1 MSNSDKPWSEEV
13 VRDLQDSL
21 DLGDTF
27 AETASFLC
35 RESTRCGRK
44 RGRSAWW
51 HIGQASSSA
60 ALKNE

>member
-35 RESTRCGRK
+35 RESTRCGRGARPGGTLGK
-44 RGRSAWW
+44 RVPLQR
-51 HIGQASSSA
+51 
-60 ALKNE
+60 